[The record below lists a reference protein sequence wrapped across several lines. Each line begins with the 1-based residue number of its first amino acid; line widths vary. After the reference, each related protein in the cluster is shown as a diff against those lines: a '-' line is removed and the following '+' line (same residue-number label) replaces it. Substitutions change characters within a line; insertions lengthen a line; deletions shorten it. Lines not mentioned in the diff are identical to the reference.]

1 MGYQNKLSANIF
13 PTFARQNKMREGNN
27 KTIMGTQSRMT
38 GEETRRDRRTDG
50 RAMLSKRNV

>member
-13 PTFARQNKMREGNN
+13 PTFARQNKMRKGNN
-27 KTIMGTQSRMT
+27 KTIMGTQSRMA